1 MKFEKHNY
9 HLVDPSPWPFVGSI
23 ATLIMAFG
31 AIIYFGDWMAFGTEE
46 TTRGPMAPMLVGLG
60 LVILTMILW
69 SSNR

>member
-31 AIIYFGDWMAFGTEE
+31 AIIYFGDGMAFGTEE
-46 TTRGPMAPMLVGLG
+46 TTRGPMAQC
-60 LVILTMILW
+60 
-69 SSNR
+69 